1 MRAESR
7 RLTKSLTTSKS
18 KVEKLQRSL
27 QAKAKDE
34 PDYRFY
40 SLWDKIYRSD
50 IIEEAYRRCRANGGA
65 PGVDGVT
72 FKAIE
77 ASGRGQWLES
87 VRTELKAG
95 TYRPQ
100 PLLRVWIPKSNG
112 GRRPLGIPCLKDR
125 LVMMATVLVIGP
137 IFEADLLDN
146 QYGFRPGKDAKMA
159 VRQVVWHIKQHRRTE
174 VIDAD
179 LSDYFTSIPHAPLM
193 QSLTRRIADGRVLST
208 IKSWLT
214 ATVIEGAGRR
224 MIRTAE
230 ARKYR
235 KGTPQGSPIS
245 PLLANIYF
253 RRFLL
258 AWRKHGHQ
266 AELDAHVVN
275 YADDYVIC
283 CRPGKAEAAQTHMK
297 TLMTRLGLAV
307 NETKT
312 RIARL
317 PEEHIT
323 FLGYTIGR
331 FYGKDGK
338 PYLGTKPS
346 KKAVSNLLR
355 RIHDQTTPRW
365 HGKSPEA
372 MVAEINPLLRGWCG
386 YFDQGPV
393 IRTYDLI
400 RRYVDRRLRHWLV
413 RRTGGKGRGFK
424 QYPQDYL
431 HDTLGLFPIPM
442 KRTDR
447 SSAKA

>member
-1 MRAESR
+1 M
-7 RLTKSLTTSKS
+7 TKSLATPKL
-18 KVEKLQRSL
+18 KVQKLQASL
-27 QAKAKDE
+27 QAKAKTE

-40 SLWDKIYRSD
+40 SLWDKICRAD
-50 IIEEAYRRCRANGGA
+50 VIEEAYRRCRANGGA
-65 PGVDGVT
+65 PGADGVT
-72 FKAIE
+72 FKAID
-77 ASGRGQWLES
+77 ASGRERWLES
-87 VRTELKAG
+87 VRTELENG

-146 QYGFRPGKDAKMA
+146 QYGFRPDLDAKMA
-159 VRQVVWHIKQHRRTE
+159 VRRVFWHIKDHGRSE
-174 VIDAD
+174 VVDAD
-179 LSDYFTSIPHAPLM
+179 LRDYFTSIPHGPLM
-193 QSLTRRIADGRVLST
+193 RCLTRRIADGRVLST

-214 ATVIEGAGRR
+214 ATVEERVGRR
-224 MIRTAE
+224 KIRTAD
-230 ARKYR
+230 ARRDK
-235 KGTPQGSPIS
+235 KGTPQGSPVS
-245 PLLANIYF
+245 PLVANIYF

-258 AWRKHGHQ
+258 AWRNHGHQ
-266 AELDAHVVN
+266 DQLDAHVVN
-275 YADDYVIC
+275 YADDHVIC
-283 CRPGKAEAAQTHMK
+283 CRPGSAEAAQTRMK
-297 TLMTRLGLAV
+297 TLMTRLGLEV

-317 PEEHIT
+317 PEDQFT

-331 FYGKDGK
+331 FHGKDGK

-346 KKAVSNLLR
+346 KKAVSSLLR

-365 HGKSPEA
+365 YGKSPKE

-386 YFDQGPV
+386 YFDQGP
-393 IRTYDLI
+393 TMKSYDLI

-413 RRTGGKGRGFK
+413 RRTGGRGRGFK
-424 QYPQDYL
+424 QYTQDYL
-431 HDTLGLFPIPM
+431 HDTLGLFHVPM
-442 KRTDR
+442 KRLDR